1 MSGGR
6 LGIEGPGD
14 GGQVVLTP
22 PVEVM
27 RPVAGPV
34 PGWLGP
40 AGAWQFS
47 AKLDGWRCCAFVLT
61 DSQVRLQARSGR
73 DITAAF
79 PEVMEALGRL
89 PVGTAVD
96 GELCAWQEGKFVFEQ
111 LARSPAARRR
121 AGVSVS
127 FVAFDALSMAGRDLR
142 QQPLTERWEALTEAV
157 ERAGSPLE
165 TVLATNDRAE
175 AIAWMQILAPLGVE
189 GLVAR
194 RWDSRYRPR
203 SRADAWWKHRFA
215 DTVDAVVVGLFG
227 SPRRPDAV
235 LLELADG
242 STVASAPLPQ
252 RLSAQL
258 ADPTALAA
266 DGRLH
271 RVVDGPLVELRM
283 GMGRHGKVVVVRV
296 RDR

>member
-1 MSGGR
+1 MGKGGPTAGPEAGGTSSGLR
-6 LGIEGPGD
+6 
-14 GGQVVLTP
+14 P

-27 RPVAGPV
+27 RPRPGPV
-34 PGWLGP
+34 PGE
-40 AGAWQFS
+40 GAPPGVWQFA
-47 AKLDGWRCCAFVLT
+47 AKIDGWRCCAFVLA
-61 DSQVRLQARSGR
+61 DGDIRLQARSGR
-73 DITAAF
+73 DITPAF
-79 PEVMEALGRL
+79 PEVIEAFTRL
-89 PVGTAVD
+89 RVGTTLD
-96 GELCAWQEGKFVFEQ
+96 GELCAWRNGKFAFEQ
-111 LARSPAARRR
+111 LARTPGARRR
-121 AGVSVS
+121 SGVPVS

-227 SPRRPDAV
+227 SPQRPDAV

-266 DGRLH
+266 DGCLH